1 MGKLMATFNRLEE
14 GRRMDVDERRAELG
28 LGLMAAGDGGLDSG
42 RGTAKSSSGSSC
54 GGAG

>member
-28 LGLMAAGDGGLDSG
+28 LGLMAVGDGGLDSG
-42 RGTAKSSSGSSC
+42 RGTSKSGSGSSC

>member
-1 MGKLMATFNRLEE
+1 MATFNWLEE

-42 RGTAKSSSGSSC
+42 RGMAKLGSGSSC

>member
-1 MGKLMATFNRLEE
+1 MEE
-14 GRRMDVDERRAELG
+14 GRKMDIDERGAELG

-42 RGTAKSSSGSSC
+42 RGTAKSGSESSC

>member
-14 GRRMDVDERRAELG
+14 GRRMDVDERGAELG
-28 LGLMAAGDGGLDSG
+28 LELMAAGDGGLDSG
-42 RGTAKSSSGSSC
+42 RGTEKSGSGSSC

>member
-14 GRRMDVDERRAELG
+14 GRRMDVDERRAEHG
-28 LGLMAAGDGGLDSG
+28 LGLMAAGNGGLDSG
-42 RGTAKSSSGSSC
+42 RGTAKSGSGSSC